1 MKLLLTCEHG
11 GNKVPSTYR
20 SLFQDADR
28 VLQSHRGWDPGAL
41 GLFDL
46 LKADADAHFHSTIS
60 RLLVEL
66 NRSPHHPALFSRYTK
81 SLPLQ
86 ERKKLLERYYLPYR
100 SVVEEQ
106 VAQWIAKREAVMHVA
121 AHSFTPVLNSEV
133 RTLDIGLLY
142 DPTRKTEKQWAL
154 RWREAM
160 LAIDPTLEVR
170 MNKPYL
176 GKADGFP
183 THLRKLH
190 RAHYAGIELEVNQGH
205 LVNGRFPK
213 DLMTLVRESLIRSLP
228 AR

>member
-20 SLFQDADR
+20 SLFTGADE
-28 VLQSHRGWDPGAL
+28 VLRSHRGWDPGAL
-41 GLFDL
+41 GLFEL
-46 LKADADAHFHSTIS
+46 LKADADAHFHSTTS

-66 NRSPHHPALFSRYTK
+66 NRSPHHPALFSRFTR
-81 SLPLQ
+81 SLPVP
-86 ERKKLLERYYLPYR
+86 ERKKLLERYYMPYR
-100 SVVEEQ
+100 SAVEEQ
-106 VAQWIAKREAVMHVA
+106 VSKWTAKREAVMHVA
-121 AHSFTPVLNSEV
+121 VHSFTPVLNGEV

-142 DPTRKTEKQWAL
+142 DPMRRTEKQWAE

-160 LAIDPTLEVR
+160 LAIDGTVEVR

-190 RAHYAGIELEVNQGH
+190 RAHYTGIELEVNQGH
-205 LVNGRFPK
+205 LVNGKFPK
-213 DLMTLVRESLIRSLP
+213 DLVTLVRESLRRSLS
-228 AR
+228 RT

>member
-20 SLFQDADR
+20 SLFQDADT
-28 VLQSHRGWDPGAL
+28 VLQSHRGWDPGTL

-46 LKADADAHFHSTIS
+46 LKEDADAHFHSTIS

-106 VAQWIAKREAVMHVA
+106 VAQWTAKREAVMHVA
-121 AHSFTPVLNSEV
+121 VHSFTPVLNSEV

-142 DPTRKTEKQWAL
+142 DPKRKTEKQWAE

-160 LAIDPTLEVR
+160 LAIDPALEIR

-190 RAHYAGIELEVNQGH
+190 RAHYAGIELEANQGH
-205 LVNGRFPK
+205 LVNGRFPNG
-213 DLMTLVRESLIRSLP
+213 LMALVRESLIRSLP
-228 AR
+228 AH